1 MAVYRIASKPILCP
15 RETSIDSSR
24 QVLRAHR
31 ARGIVNR
38 SKRDIVESL
47 AMHPLVNSYSLAKD
61 IAAQYFELNRDYIDG
76 WTD

>member
-1 MAVYRIASKPILCP
+1 M
-15 RETSIDSSR
+15 
-24 QVLRAHR
+24 

-38 SKRDIVESL
+38 SKREIVESL